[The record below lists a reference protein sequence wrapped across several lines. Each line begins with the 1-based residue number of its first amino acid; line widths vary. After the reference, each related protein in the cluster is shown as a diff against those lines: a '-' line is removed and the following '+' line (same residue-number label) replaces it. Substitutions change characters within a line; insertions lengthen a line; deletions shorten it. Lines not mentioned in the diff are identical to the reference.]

1 MTVNRFP
8 DMMVGEDKCLPP
20 WVLPKQDAG
29 LLPCPLITLVLNL
42 LLHSQ
47 TPAHCFIAPALNVTF
62 SLERSRKSRLP
73 QVCLSAQCQEPSS
86 SEAGE

>member
-1 MTVNRFP
+1 MTVNSFP
-8 DMMVGEDKCLPP
+8 DTMAGEDKCLPP

-29 LLPCPLITLVLNL
+29 LLPCLLITLVLNL
-42 LLHSQ
+42 LPHSQ
-47 TPAHCFIAPALNVTF
+47 TPAHCFIVPALNVTLC
-62 SLERSRKSRLP
+62 LERLP